1 MNKGELVARISEA
14 GGMTKVE
21 AKRALEV
28 VIANMTT
35 AMKKGEK
42 VTITG
47 FGTFRV
53 MDRAAQKGR
62 NPQTGKEITI
72 PARKVVKFRPAKK
85 LADRF

>member
-1 MNKGELVARISEA
+1 
-14 GGMTKVE
+14 MTKVE